1 MQTGRHEQIPAHEDG
16 TCPDA
21 IFLVI
26 TYIINEELYGEF
38 YDCPVM

>member
-1 MQTGRHEQIPAHEDG
+1 MPTHEDG
-16 TCPDA
+16 TSPDA

-26 TYIINEELYGEF
+26 TYIINEERYGEF